1 MHHAMLV
8 GFRVIHWGVALICR
22 SFTFAMRNLVVWPR
36 NVRCSKRRAKIT
48 MLNNCV
54 FMPIL
59 DEQENTIKSSRILFT
74 HESSIFIYEEVNVT
88 THPHN
93 TIKTVKEFMIITL
106 NLEWYRTESAKILLL
121 PYCDV
126 RRPTIRSEKKGVRR
140 SNLLIFIRS
149 THKKLKPSVCNKL
162 DTRHFHLSKTI
173 FSSPIFIYPWNLNT
187 NSNNL
192 LVFFSFLF
200 LHGWWKRK
208 SQKQCQL
215 LCAHW
220 VREANGNTQRM
231 AIVISLLIS
240 LVEIA
245 GESPIKIIN
254 KFIPLAT

>member
-126 RRPTIRSEKKGVRR
+126 RRPTIARKKGFVVQIYWY
-140 SNLLIFIRS
+140 SS
-149 THKKLKPSVCNKL
+149 A
-162 DTRHFHLSKTI
+162 RHTKN
-173 FSSPIFIYPWNLNT
+173 WNHP
-187 NSNNL
+187 
-192 LVFFSFLF
+192 F
-200 LHGWWKRK
+200 
-208 SQKQCQL
+208 
-215 LCAHW
+215 
-220 VREANGNTQRM
+220 
-231 AIVISLLIS
+231 VI
-240 LVEIA
+240 
-245 GESPIKIIN
+245 N
-254 KFIPLAT
+254 